1 MKTLYQ
7 LSSEITR
14 LTNLIETRYPEL
26 YKFLDE
32 DTMTLPTLAH
42 PKIDAHVLKEYV
54 QSLKQ
59 MLQHYLESHRITSYP
74 ELDLE

>member
-32 DTMTLPTLAH
+32 ETITLPTLAN
-42 PKIDAHVLKEYV
+42 PKIDAMVLKEYL

-59 MLQHYLESHRITSYP
+59 MLSHYQDTHPFPGQT
-74 ELDLE
+74 